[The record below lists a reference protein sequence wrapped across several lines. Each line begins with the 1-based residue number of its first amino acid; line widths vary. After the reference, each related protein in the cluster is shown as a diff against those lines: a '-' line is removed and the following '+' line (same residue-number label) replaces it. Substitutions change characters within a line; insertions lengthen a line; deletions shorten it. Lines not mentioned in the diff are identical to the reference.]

1 MSTVKNREITGTEF
15 YSLSKVA
22 HRLGLS
28 RMTVYRYVVA
38 KKLPAYRFGS
48 HYRVR
53 QSDLADF
60 IARYKV

>member
-1 MSTVKNREITGTEF
+1 MDNREKTATEF

-38 KKLPAYRFGS
+38 KKLPAYKFGS

-53 QSDLADF
+53 ESDLEVF
-60 IARYKV
+60 ITRNKI